1 MTQTFGLLGHPL
13 GHSFSASYFTEK
25 FAKLGLDAVYRNFDF
40 AEVPEALAHILSIE
54 NLKGFNV
61 TIPHKQAIIPH
72 LATLSPE
79 AREIGAVNV
88 VKTVPR
94 PEGGYEL
101 HGHNSDWI
109 GFTQSLLTLLP
120 EDFSGINALILG
132 TGGASR
138 AIAYSLRRLSIPF
151 LFVSRQKKEGGLT
164 YEELTPELLDAHRL
178 LVNCTPLGMHPHV
191 EGCPPLPWEGIG
203 KSHFLYDLVYNP
215 LITRFLQEGASR
227 GAKTLGGLAMLHGQ
241 AEVAWQIWNEGLD
254 GR

>member
-13 GHSFSASYFTEK
+13 GHSFSAAYFAEK

-40 AEVPEALAHILSIE
+40 AEVPDALDHILSIE

-72 LATLSPE
+72 LASLSPE

-88 VKTVPR
+88 VKAVAR
-94 PEGGYEL
+94 PEGDYEL

-109 GFTQSLLTLLP
+109 GFSHSLLKLLP
-120 EDFSGINALILG
+120 EDFAGITALVFG

-138 AIAYSLRRLSIPF
+138 AVAYSLRRLGIPF
-151 LFVSRQKKEGGLT
+151 LFVSRRKQEGGLT
-164 YEELTPELLDAHRL
+164 YEELTPELLRSRRL

-191 EGCPPLPWEGIG
+191 EGCPSLPWDGVGEG
-203 KSHFLYDLVYNP
+203 HYLYDLVYNP
-215 LITRFLQEGASR
+215 LATRFLLEGEKR
-227 GAKTLGGLAMLHGQ
+227 GAATLNGLPMLHLQ
-241 AEVAWQIWNEGLD
+241 AEAAWQIWNAEQN
-254 GR
+254 